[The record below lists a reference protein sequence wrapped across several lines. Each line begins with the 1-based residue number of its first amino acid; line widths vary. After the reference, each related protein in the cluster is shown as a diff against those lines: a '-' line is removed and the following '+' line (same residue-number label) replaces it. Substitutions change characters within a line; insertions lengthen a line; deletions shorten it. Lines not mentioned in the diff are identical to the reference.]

1 MFRRIATAASALATQ
16 GLKHFMAPHRNA
28 ASINQRSSPSMK
40 HLSAAAVAAT
50 AIGLLAPMPATSQS
64 GDWETILAEARGQT
78 VYWHAWGGDPRIN
91 AFIDW
96 IGGELTARHGVA
108 LVHVKLADTS
118 DAVTRVI
125 AEAGAGQT
133 DGGAVDAIWING
145 ANFVNLKERGFLL
158 GPFTEDLPNW
168 PLVDTEVNPA
178 VLTDFTVPVE
188 GYGAPWAMF
197 RMVFEYDAAR
207 VPEPPRS
214 LDALA
219 SWIAENPGR
228 FTYPQPPDYL
238 GTSFLKQVLHDVLD
252 DPSIL
257 LRDVGE
263 VDYEAA
269 TAPLWAFLDE
279 ITPNLW
285 RGGAAYPANEPG
297 LGQLLADGEIDI
309 GFSFAPGRASAAIAD
324 GELPESV
331 RTFVF
336 EAGTLGNASFLSI
349 PFNASAR
356 EGALVLA
363 NLILDPGVQAR
374 AQDPDVLGW
383 QTVLGLDRLDAEDR
397 ARFDALELGI
407 ATLRPE
413 AMGVALDEPHPSWT
427 VRVAEDWIARYGVAN

>member
-1 MFRRIATAASALATQ
+1 MKPLFAAA
-16 GLKHFMAPHRNA
+16 
-28 ASINQRSSPSMK
+28 
-40 HLSAAAVAAT
+40 AAAVIALAA
-50 AIGLLAPMPATSQS
+50 PSQAMAEAL
-64 GDWETILAEARGQT
+64 DWDAILAEARGQT
-78 VYWHAWGGDPRIN
+78 VHWHAWGGDPRIN
-91 AFIDW
+91 AFIAR
-96 IGGELTARHGVA
+96 IGDELDARHGVA
-108 LVHVKLADTS
+108 LVHVRLADTA

-125 AEAGAGQT
+125 AEAGAGRT
-133 DGGAVDAIWING
+133 TGGAVDAIWING
-145 ANFVNLKERGFLL
+145 ANFLNLRERGFLF
-158 GPFTEDLPNW
+158 GPFAEDLPNW
-168 PLVDTEVNPA
+168 PLVDTEANPA

-197 RMVFEYDAAR
+197 RMVFEYDSAR
-207 VPEPPRS
+207 VSEPPRN
-214 LDALA
+214 LDDLA
-219 SWIAENPGR
+219 AWIADNPGR

-238 GTSFLKQVLHDVLD
+238 GTTFLKQVLHGVLD
-252 DPSIL
+252 DPAIL
-257 LRDVGE
+257 MQDVAE

-285 RGGAAYPANEPG
+285 RRGAAYPANEPG

-309 GFSFAPGRASAAIAD
+309 GFSFSPGRASAAIAD

-336 EAGTLGNASFLSI
+336 EDGTLGNASFLAI

-363 NLILDPGVQAR
+363 NLILDPEIQAL

-383 QTVLGLDRLDAEDR
+383 QTVLGLDQLSPEDR
-397 ARFDALELGI
+397 ARFDALEFGV

-413 AMGVALDEPHPSWT
+413 DMGGALDEPHPSWMT
-427 VRVAEDWIARYGVAN
+427 RIAEDWEERYGVAR